1 MPNKRLA
8 FSNSTA
14 IQQTTAAG
22 VAFDGAF
29 PNGTDAVDNGRGM
42 YTFGDAPAHAGL
54 FYWDNNE
61 ALICDQFHVDL
72 RGSGNISLYLVSL
85 DSAGSIIAGSDILIE
100 QQTGVQFVA
109 LDKARFQTVLL
120 PRQGLKLVTT
130 AVGGQKQIAQ
140 AVASIERTYV
150 R

>member
-1 MPNKRLA
+1 MANKRTP

-22 VAFDGAF
+22 IAFDGLF
-29 PNGTDAVDNGRGM
+29 PDGTDAVDNGKGI
-42 YTFGDAPAHAGL
+42 YVFGDAPAHAGL
-54 FYWDNNE
+54 FFWDNNE
-61 ALICDQFHVDL
+61 PIICGQFHIDL
-72 RGSGNISLYLVSL
+72 RGSGNISLYVVQIVNG
-85 DSAGSIIAGSDILIE
+85 ATVAGSDILIE

-109 LDKARFQTVLL
+109 LDEARFKTVLL
-120 PRQGLKLVTT
+120 PGQGLKLVTT
-130 AVGGQKQIAQ
+130 AVSAQKQIAQ

>member
-1 MPNKRLA
+1 MPNKRIPY
-8 FSNSTA
+8 SNSTA

-29 PNGTDAVDNGRGM
+29 PDGTDAADNGRGM
-42 YTFGDAPAHAGL
+42 YVFGDSPTHAGL
-54 FYWDNNE
+54 FFWDNNE

-72 RGSGNISLYLVSL
+72 RGSGNINLYIVSL
-85 DSAGSIIAGSDILIE
+85 DAAGAVIAGSEILIE

-120 PRQGLKLVTT
+120 PRQALKLTTT